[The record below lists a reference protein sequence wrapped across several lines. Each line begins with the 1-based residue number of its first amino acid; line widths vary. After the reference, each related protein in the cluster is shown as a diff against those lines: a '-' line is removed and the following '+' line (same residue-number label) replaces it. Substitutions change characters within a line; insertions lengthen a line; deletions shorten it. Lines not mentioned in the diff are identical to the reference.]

1 MYIDTTADCTTT
13 TNHELTNLGSS
24 CNSIRYKATILN
36 VILLLAQVMVEQS
49 NYGVGIAVHFCLCF
63 GSFSSLERSCGL
75 PIKSAM
81 PAHQATDDSEENT
94 LHLALDTYCTIRPQ
108 NKTHDLHTH
117 QQKESRGRYH
127 WPWQQRDR
135 KMLSA
140 SVIILEYVCP
150 LLGCIIANFM
160 FAGEFSL

>member
-75 PIKSAM
+75 PIKRCNASA
-81 PAHQATDDSEENT
+81 PSKHRRQRRKYSPPRTYHNTPTTEPT
-94 LHLALDTYCTIRPQ
+94 LHL
-108 NKTHDLHTH
+108 NTH

>member
-94 LHLALDTYCTIRPQ
+94 LHLEPITIHLPQ
-108 NKTHDLHTH
+108 NKTLDLHTH